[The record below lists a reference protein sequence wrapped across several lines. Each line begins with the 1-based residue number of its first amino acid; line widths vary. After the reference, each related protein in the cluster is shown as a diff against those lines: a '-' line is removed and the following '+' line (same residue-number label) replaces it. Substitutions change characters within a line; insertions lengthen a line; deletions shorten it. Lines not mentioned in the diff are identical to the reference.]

1 MAKEKTKKMV
11 FEIAW
16 EVVNKVGGIYTVLSS
31 KAQEM
36 TEEYKDSYF
45 LIGPYFAEKT
55 KGEFE
60 EKPAPEILKNIFA
73 ELEKEDG
80 LRFHF
85 GKWLIKGEPQ
95 VILIDFKDFWQK
107 ANQIKTDLWNDFQ
120 IDSLAAGEDF
130 TEPVVWSTAA
140 GKLLQKI
147 AETTGKEKIAAHFHE
162 WLAGAGLLFLKK
174 NKSRIKTIFT
184 THATSLGRTLAYNNI
199 EFYNFIKDI
208 DPQKEAARLNVTAK
222 HLLEKST
229 AVNCDIFTTVS
240 EITALEA
247 EYFLQRKPE
256 LILPNGLNEE
266 QFPSFEEL
274 MIEHKIH
281 RNRLRNFLLFYF
293 FPYYSFDLE
302 QTLFFFTASRY
313 EVRAKGIDIFIKSLG
328 ELNKKMRQEKTKK
341 TIVAFLLVP
350 AQARAIKTEI
360 LESREFLNDI
370 KNSLEEVAEQ
380 TEERMLYIM
389 ARGKEITEET
399 LFNKDFIFEIE
410 KKFLKLKRKGNP
422 PLSTHDLMDNQDVIL
437 KLLVEAGLD
446 NKPDD
451 KVKVVFYPIYLT
463 GHDGLANL
471 TYEEFLKASH
481 LGVFPS
487 FYEPWGYTPLE
498 TAGFGA
504 PSITTDL
511 TGFGRALDKMKQKKY
526 PGIFVIKRDQ
536 QKDEQVIGDLTQT
549 MFDFS
554 LYSRQERVEN
564 KISAKNISHEFGW
577 KKLAKNYF
585 KARELALTGKLSF

>member
-1 MAKEKTKKMV
+1 
-11 FEIAW
+11 
-16 EVVNKVGGIYTVLSS
+16 
-31 KAQEM
+31 
-36 TEEYKDSYF
+36 
-45 LIGPYFAEKT
+45 
-55 KGEFE
+55 
-60 EKPAPEILKNIFA
+60 
-73 ELEKEDG
+73 
-80 LRFHF
+80 
-85 GKWLIKGEPQ
+85 
-95 VILIDFKDFWQK
+95 
-107 ANQIKTDLWNDFQ
+107 
-120 IDSLAAGEDF
+120 
-130 TEPVVWSTAA
+130 
-140 GKLLQKI
+140 LQKI

-341 TIVAFLLVP
+341 T
-350 AQARAIKTEI
+350 
-360 LESREFLNDI
+360 
-370 KNSLEEVAEQ
+370 
-380 TEERMLYIM
+380 M
-389 ARGKEITEET
+389 EET
-399 LFNKDFIFEIE
+399 LALAKELNCDSI
-410 KKFLKLKRKGNP
+410 
-422 PLSTHDLMDNQDVIL
+422 Q
-437 KLLVEAGLD
+437 
-446 NKPDD
+446 
-451 KVKVVFYPIYLT
+451 FYPLI
-463 GHDGLANL
+463 
-471 TYEEFLKASH
+471 
-481 LGVFPS
+481 V
-487 FYEPWGYTPLE
+487 
-498 TAGFGA
+498 
-504 PSITTDL
+504 
-511 TGFGRALDKMKQKKY
+511 Y
-526 PGIFVIKRDQ
+526 PGTESYQWAKENNYLKTSDYDNWLDDCGMYTSLLDQ
-536 QKDEQVIGDLTQT
+536 PQLKSQEVLEFCNRATREYYLRPAYIL
-549 MFDFS
+549 MK
-554 LYSRQERVEN
+554 SRQIIFSPREIIRT
-564 KISAKNISHEFGW
+564 AKA
-577 KKLAKNYF
+577 AKTFF
-585 KARELALTGKLSF
+585 KNL